1 MSTFQTSISVSLGS
15 MQVAEI
21 PADVAAAWLQT
32 HGKRCLYQLHD
43 GKPYHGGLISNGLG
57 GYFVIINKQARAA
70 AQTQV
75 GSLVTMTL
83 TPDSSE
89 FGCEMPDELA
99 EVLATDPDADMVFR
113 AQTPGRQRGLI
124 YLVTAV
130 KSSDKR
136 IDRALQIVKALQ
148 GGQTDPRKILT

>member
-1 MSTFQTSISVSLGS
+1 MSTFETSISVNLGS
-15 MQVAEI
+15 MQVAEL
-21 PADVAAAWLQT
+21 PADVAATWLQT
-32 HGKRCLYQLHD
+32 HGKRCLYQLYN

-70 AQTQV
+70 AHMEI

-99 EVLATDPDADMVFR
+99 EVLATDPDADAVFR

-136 IDRALQIVKALQ
+136 VDRALRIAKALQ
-148 GGQTDPRKILT
+148 AGQTDPRKMLT